1 MSSFQLVKDNSMS
14 KGDVL
19 TVGEIAGVCGAKK
32 TSDLIPLCHPISL
45 NSVRVKLELDEVSN
59 SHVCKVFLSI
69 QNLFF

>member
-1 MSSFQLVKDNSMS
+1 MLQLVKDNSMS

-45 NSVRVKLELDEVSN
+45 SSVRVKLDLNEVWPFTLPYESCN
-59 SHVCKVFLSI
+59 PLKSCFL
-69 QNLFF
+69 F